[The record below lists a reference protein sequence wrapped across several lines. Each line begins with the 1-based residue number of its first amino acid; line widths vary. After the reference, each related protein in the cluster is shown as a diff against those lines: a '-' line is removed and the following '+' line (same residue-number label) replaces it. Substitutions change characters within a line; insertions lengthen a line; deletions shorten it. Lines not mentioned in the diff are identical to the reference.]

1 MSSKWK
7 RKGKSKFVMID
18 GYIMRSI
25 AWSHLT
31 PNDKAAYLAIKWA
44 FDGLN
49 NGRIGMGCRDLAAA
63 LGTSKDTANGSLDS
77 LEKKGFIAIMRASG
91 FNMKNRAATE
101 WRLTEYPCNVTG
113 ELPTKDFVRWSPE
126 AKNTVASQG
135 HTVSPQ
141 GQLEEKRRANR
152 G

>member
-7 RKGKSKFVMID
+7 RKGKNKFIMID
-18 GYIMRSI
+18 GYIMRSV
-25 AWSHLT
+25 AWASLT

-49 NGRIGMGCRDLAAA
+49 NGRIGMGCRELADA
-63 LGTSKDTANGSLDS
+63 LGTSKDTANRSLGN
-77 LEKKGFIAIMRASG
+77 LQEKGFIAMTRASG
-91 FNMKNRAATE
+91 FNVKNRAASE
-101 WRLTEYPCNVTG
+101 WRLTEYACNVTG
-113 ELPTKDFVRWSPE
+113 ELPTKEFMRWNSSE
-126 AKNTVASQG
+126 KTTVAPQG

-141 GQLEEKRRANR
+141 GQWGLERRAKS